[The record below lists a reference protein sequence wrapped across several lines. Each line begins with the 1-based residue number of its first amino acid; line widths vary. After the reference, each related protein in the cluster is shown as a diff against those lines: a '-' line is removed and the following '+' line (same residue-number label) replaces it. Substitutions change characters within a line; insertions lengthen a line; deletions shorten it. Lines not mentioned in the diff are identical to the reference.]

1 MSVDPMTKLQ
11 FAFWAISR
19 IMWLAAVV
27 VFSLA
32 LPLLA
37 LVWFLRWLD
46 RWKDKSP
53 PTDGS
58 EN

>member
-19 IMWLAAVV
+19 ILWLAAVV

-32 LPLLA
+32 LPLLSLA
-37 LVWFLRWLD
+37 WLLNWWERRRD
-46 RWKDKSP
+46 RRP
-53 PTDGS
+53 PSGGS
-58 EN
+58 QN